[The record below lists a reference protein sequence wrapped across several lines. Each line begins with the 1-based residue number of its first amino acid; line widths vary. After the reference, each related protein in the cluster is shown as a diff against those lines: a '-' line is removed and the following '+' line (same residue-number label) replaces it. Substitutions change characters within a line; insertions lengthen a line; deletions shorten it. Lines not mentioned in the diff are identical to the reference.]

1 MLDTVNA
8 NFHSCSMTPGKR
20 LAYRLALVGF
30 AFSVILFAYLEMT
43 DYRPFGPAL
52 IAASFVLCP
61 ASVLSAGFLDV
72 EPHSPL
78 AILAWLLIALLN
90 GGLYGLI
97 GYAVG
102 KYVLKT
108 A

>member
-1 MLDTVNA
+1 MA
-8 NFHSCSMTPGKR
+8 PARR

-30 AFSVILFAYLEMT
+30 VFAAILFAYLEMT
-43 DYRPFGPAL
+43 DYRPFEPAL
-52 IAASFVLCP
+52 ITVSFVLCP
-61 ASVLSAGFLDV
+61 ASVLSVGFLDI

-97 GYAVG
+97 GYAIG